1 MDVRIL
7 RWPDQTD
14 EADRLASLGTPRLLI
29 VEPGVPPPTETS
41 CLVDWLRLP
50 TSHEDMC
57 ARLAALSER
66 AAQHPSA
73 PDVNEDGALSHRG
86 TTTYLSSIDEHI
98 TKLLIENFG
107 HPVPADELASQAW
120 TEDGTNETLRVHIS
134 RLRQRIAPLGLTI
147 TNIRGHG
154 YVIREAET
162 TDKTQAH
169 LRSHSSSNAETMRA
183 TAGRSSSRPLP
194 GDCTRR
200 RPLSGT

>member
-7 RWPDQTD
+7 RWPDQAH

-29 VEPGVPPPTETS
+29 VGPGVPPPTETS
-41 CLVDWLRLP
+41 CVADWLRLP
-50 TSHEDMC
+50 ASHQDMC

-73 PDVNEDGALSHRG
+73 PVVNEDGALSHRG
-86 TTTYLSSIDEHI
+86 STAYLSSIDEQI
-98 TKLLIENFG
+98 TKLLIANFG

-134 RLRQRIAPLGLTI
+134 RLRHRIAPLGLTI

-154 YVIREAET
+154 YVIREVNT
-162 TDKTQAH
+162 TDTTQAC
-169 LRSHSSSNAETMRA
+169 LRPPSSLSAVAMSA
-183 TAGRSSSRPLP
+183 TAS
-194 GDCTRR
+194 
-200 RPLSGT
+200 